1 MFSDW
6 VLTDT
11 VKERKGSGKAAVNE
25 EQRQVE
31 GGRAWTPREENLLD
45 SESYPVSRM
54 LTIIM

>member
-31 GGRAWTPREENLLD
+31 GGRAWNPRVENILE
-45 SESYPVSRM
+45 SESHPVSQM
-54 LTIIM
+54 LMIIM

>member
-11 VKERKGSGKAAVNE
+11 VKERKGPGKGAVND

-31 GGRAWTPREENLLD
+31 GGGAWNPREENILEI
-45 SESYPVSRM
+45 ESHPVSQM
-54 LTIIM
+54 VMIIM